1 MWRKA
6 VVLVNEQKRK
16 AWKAKLKAGLR
27 RAFRW
32 GERIPFGLRSIL
44 GILLMIGGVFGF
56 LPILGFWM
64 LPLGAVLVC
73 LDIPPLRRRL
83 HNRLMADEEPTQRA
97 LPRHLP

>member
-1 MWRKA
+1 MRLKA
-6 VVLVNEQKRK
+6 VLLENEQKREG
-16 AWKAKLKAGLR
+16 WKAKLKAGLR

-32 GERIPFGLRSIL
+32 GERIPFGIRSVL
-44 GILLMIGGVFGF
+44 GILLMVGGVFGF

-83 HNRLMADEEPTQRA
+83 HNRLMADEAP
-97 LPRHLP
+97 PRHSP